1 MSKNPKP
8 PTVTIEPKQAAAP
21 SNSTAR
27 DASFRAGEGIVL
39 RTPLLP
45 MATLTSWAD
54 APDRRAYLA
63 QLIDQPAIREAMF
76 VASPSLYGAIDKWRV
91 APDSPAG
98 QRVERSLVKYVAR
111 MACRSTP
118 FGLFSAVSAGKLGKQ
133 TDLAVAAQ
141 ASYRRRTRLDNDYLF
156 VLAADLAKAHADS
169 LRWSP
174 NSSLYRIAGRIRYA
188 AARLVG
194 KERSYHLV
202 SVETTPYLDAT
213 LARAAAG
220 ATLAELAAPLVD
232 DEITMTDARGFID
245 ELVESQLL
253 VPALGV
259 HVTGP
264 EPIDGM
270 LAQLGAAG
278 VAGPHAVLADVR
290 GQLAAIDAGG
300 LGNAPEQYR
309 AVATTLEQLG
319 TKVDQ
324 ALLFQVDMVKPS
336 EATVGVRVAA
346 DVAAAIGMLAK
357 LMKLSNQRSLDEF
370 RRTFTDRWEGQTVP
384 LAVVL
389 DEESGIGFEAP
400 RGPGAEGAPLLAG
413 LPFGGAAGENRVAWS
428 RVEEHMLG
436 KLAVALSTGAS
447 EIVLDDSD
455 VEAMAAP
462 TPAQLPDAFC
472 AMIRVAGS
480 AEERARGELAILFD
494 GTSGPS
500 GARLLGRFCHA
511 SPEIEAI
518 VRAHHATEEALRP
531 DAVFAEIAHLNEGRI
546 GNVLCRPALRAHE
559 IVYLGMSGAPVE
571 QQLGLDDLEVSIR
584 GERIVLTSRKLGRE
598 VIPRLTTA
606 HNYQLRSLGAYRFLN
621 AIANQGAEHVMW
633 SWGPLASVPFLP
645 RVKFG
650 RVVLSRATWQLD
662 KRELAPITAAVRAAA
677 KGGVDTVAECVAAL
691 RTARS
696 LPRYLVI
703 SAGDNELPID
713 LDNPLLVSAFADELA
728 GSERAI
734 LCEMFGTP
742 DRLVAHGPEGTFAN
756 EVILTF
762 TRTREPSKAAPAPA
776 PAPTLERSFAPG
788 SEWLSAKLYCGRS
801 TADRV
806 LREAVAPVVR
816 AALANGD
823 ATHWFFVRYADP
835 EPHVRVR
842 FAGDPA
848 RLAGVVLPALQR
860 AAAELTKV
868 GAVHRL
874 VVDTYVRETERYG
887 GDRGMALIEQLFWRD
902 SEAVLGIVEL
912 LDGDAG
918 GAARWKLAVR
928 GIDSLLEV
936 LGLDADARQT
946 LCNEAR
952 EGLGREY
959 HANVHLWSKIGD
971 RFAAERA
978 DLDVMFARDPARDAA
993 HVCQP
998 GFELLAQ
1005 RDVALAPIAA
1015 ELQARDAAG
1024 ELTPK
1029 LLEIAWSVVHM
1040 HANRLLHA
1048 SHRAQELVLY
1058 DFVRRLHAAKKARSK
1073 K

>member
-1 MSKNPKP
+1 MSKNPKQ
-8 PTVTIEPKQAAAP
+8 PTTTIEPKPAATASP
-21 SNSTAR
+21 SSAR
-27 DASFRAGEGIVL
+27 DANLRAGDGIML

-45 MATLTSWAD
+45 LATLTDWA
-54 APDRRAYLA
+54 AAADRRAYLVA
-63 QLIDQPAIREAMF
+63 LLDQPAIREAMY
-76 VASPSLYGAIDKWRV
+76 VASPSLYGALDKWRT

-111 MACRSTP
+111 MACRATP

-133 TDLAVAAQ
+133 TDLAVVARE
-141 ASYRRRTRLDNDYLF
+141 SYRRRTRLDNDYLF
-156 VLAADLAKAHADS
+156 VLAADLAKTHAES

-174 NSSLYRIAGRIRYA
+174 NSSLYPIAGRIRYA

-202 SVETTPYLDAT
+202 SVETTPYLEAT
-213 LARAAAG
+213 LARATGG
-220 ATLAELAAPLVD
+220 ATLADLAAPLVD
-232 DEITMTDARGFID
+232 DDITLADAQAFVS
-245 ELVESQLL
+245 ELVETQLL

-270 LAQLGAAG
+270 LAQLAAAN
-278 VAGPHAVLADVR
+278 VTAPAGVLADVR
-290 GQLAAIDAGG
+290 AQLAAIDAAG
-300 LGNAPEQYR
+300 LGNTPEQYR

-324 ALLFQVDMVKPS
+324 ALLFQVDMVKPA
-336 EATVGVRVAA
+336 EATLGVRVAA
-346 DVAAAIGMLAK
+346 DVAQAIGMLAK
-357 LMKLSNQRSLDEF
+357 LMKLSNQRSLEDF
-370 RRTFTDRWEGQTVP
+370 KRAFTERWDGQSVP
-384 LAVVL
+384 LATVL

-413 LPFGGAAGENRVAWS
+413 LPFGGAAGENRVLWS

-436 KLAVALSTGAS
+436 KLAGALASGAS
-447 EIVLDDSD
+447 EIMLDESD
-455 VEAMAAP
+455 VEAMAIG
-462 TPAQLPDAFC
+462 TTAQLPDAFG
-472 AMIRVAGS
+472 AMIRVAQGPN
-480 AEERARGELAILFD
+480 GEVTAYFD
-494 GTSGPS
+494 GTVGPS

-546 GNVLCRPALRAHE
+546 GNVLCRPVLREHE
-559 IVYLGMSGAPVE
+559 IVYLGFSGAPE
-571 QQLGLDDLEVSIR
+571 DKQLGLDDLEVSVVH
-584 GERIVLTSRKLGRE
+584 ERIVLRSRKLGRE

-621 AIANQGAEHVMW
+621 AIANQGAEHVGW
-633 SWGPLASVPFLP
+633 SWGPLGSAPFLP
-645 RVKFG
+645 RVKYG
-650 RVVLSRATWQLD
+650 RVVLSRATWHVG
-662 KRELAPITAAVRAAA
+662 KAELAPITAAVRAKD
-677 KGGVDTVAECVAAL
+677 KGGADTVAECVAAL
-691 RTARS
+691 RAARS
-696 LPRYLVI
+696 LPRFIVL

-713 LDNPLLVSAFADELA
+713 LDNPMLVAAFADELA
-728 GSERAI
+728 GSEYTT
-734 LCEMFGTP
+734 LCELFGAP
-742 DRLVAHGPEGTFAN
+742 DQLLAHGPEGKFTN
-756 EVILTF
+756 EVVLTF
-762 TRTREPSKAAPAPA
+762 TRAREKTVAKPAIK
-776 PAPTLERSFAPG
+776 APTITRSFAPG
-788 SEWLSAKLYCGRS
+788 SAWLSAKLYCGRS

-806 LREAVAPVVR
+806 LREVVAPVVR

-848 RLAGVVLPALQR
+848 RLAANVLPALER
-860 AAAELTKV
+860 AAAPLTAAGAINKV
-868 GAVHRL
+868 
-874 VVDTYVRETERYG
+874 VVDTYMREVERYG
-887 GDRGMALIEQLFWRD
+887 GDRGMELVEQLFWRD

-928 GIDSLLEV
+928 GIDSLLET
-936 LGLDADARQT
+936 LGLDADARHS

-959 HANVHLWSKIGD
+959 FASVHLWSKIGD

-978 DLDVMFARDPARDAA
+978 DLDVVFARDPERDAA
-993 HVCQP
+993 HQYEP
-998 GFELLAQ
+998 GFQLLAA
-1005 RDVALAPIAA
+1005 RDAALAPIAA
-1015 ELQARDAAG
+1015 ELRARDAAG
-1024 ELTPK
+1024 ELTPN
-1029 LLEIAWSVVHM
+1029 LAEIAWSLVHM

-1058 DFVRRLHAAKKARSK
+1058 DFVRRLHAARKARK